1 MHATCV
7 LFRCVHNKVQKISCR
22 PGTLFNEVISSC
34 DHPQNVDCNGAPQGQ
49 GGDNGGTP
57 DFEPDVAED
66 QHPVDSSDYVV
77 VDNPVNPPPPP
88 KPLPGI
94 SDLEKRVIVLNSLK
108 IDVLSSF
115 RMGNGDG

>member
-1 MHATCV
+1 MCV

-34 DHPQNVDCNGAPQGQ
+34 DHPQNVDCNGAPQEQ
-49 GGDNGGTP
+49 GAP
-57 DFEPDVAED
+57 EIEAIVADD

-94 SDLEKRVIVLNSLK
+94 SDLENYGYCVE
-108 IDVLSSF
+108 F
-115 RMGNGDG
+115 T